1 MWQRSSRELRKV
13 KRDYERLKIEH
24 ELLKKA
30 IEFTS
35 KRKQTSSPSS
45 EHCQAQ
51 YSVRASVC
59 RLYAVSASGYYAW
72 RERAPSERAKRDA
85 VLLDKIQHEH
95 AVSRETYGSP
105 RVHEALQ
112 REGERVGR
120 RRVERIMRQHGIQG
134 RCAGLYRR
142 MPGMGRFFRREGD
155 GNLLVDRA
163 ITGPDQV
170 WVGDVTYLKVTANGD
185 IWPR

>member
-1 MWQRSSRELRKV
+1 M
-13 KRDYERLKIEH
+13 
-24 ELLKKA
+24 
-30 IEFTS
+30 
-35 KRKQTSSPSS
+35 
-45 EHCQAQ
+45 
-51 YSVRASVC
+51 C
-59 RLYAVSASGYYAW
+59 RLYGVSASGYYAW
-72 RERAPSERAKRDA
+72 RERAPCERAKRDA

-134 RCAGLYRR
+134 RCARLYRR

-155 GNLLVDRA
+155 CNLLVDRA
-163 ITGPDQV
+163 VTGPDQV
-170 WVGDVTYLKVTANGD
+170 WGGRCDLPEGQRPMAISGHGDGSLLAPATGMESGAAAYLTTDPTSVATGD
-185 IWPR
+185 GQAPAWPRCALPQ